1 MDIKTSSLE
10 DFSKYFV
17 YLYDTPEDTMKNQL
31 TFHEYIDAFNEYIDV
46 DSKNKITGKNK
57 ITDLGSED
65 FYNLLNKIVQTIKS
79 QKGGKSDI
87 LEKLKKHNFI

>member
-1 MDIKTSSLE
+1 MDIKTSSLD

-17 YLYDTPEDTMKNQL
+17 YLYDTPNNTMKNQL
-31 TFHEYIDAFNEYIDV
+31 TFHEYIDAY
-46 DSKNKITGKNK
+46 SKNK

>member
-1 MDIKTSSLE
+1 MDIKTSSLD

-17 YLYDTPEDTMKNQL
+17 YLYDTPENSMKNQL
-31 TFHEYIDAFNEYIDV
+31 TFHEYIGSYSE
-46 DSKNKITGKNK
+46 NK

-87 LEKLKKHNFI
+87 LEKLKKHKFI

>member
-1 MDIKTSSLE
+1 MDIKTSSLD

-17 YLYDTPEDTMKNQL
+17 YLYDTPENKMKNQL

-46 DSKNKITGKNK
+46 DSKNK